1 MTRTAK
7 KKHESGLREQIDRY
21 IATASA
27 ATFNYKQVAAAI
39 GEHNSTHH
47 RSIAIYLAEL
57 AFDGVLL
64 EVSPGRFKPVQRTV
78 VATGT
83 FVRRSNGKNSVV
95 TDADGETIFVAE
107 RNSMHALNGDRVA
120 ISVAARVRG
129 REPEA
134 KVTEI
139 IERKQQTFIGTLRV
153 GKHMGTLVTDSK
165 FLATDIVIPRNK
177 LRGGRTGEKAV
188 VRITEWPENEQIPY
202 GEVLDVLGPTG
213 ENNTEI
219 HAILAEYGLPYVYP
233 AAVEKAA
240 DKIDAGITPEVVAE
254 REDMRGVVT
263 FTIDPRDAKDF
274 DDALSVRRM
283 PGGNYEV
290 GVHIADVTHYVKPDS
305 IIDREARERAT
316 SVYLVD
322 RVVPMLPEHL
332 CNGICSL
339 RPDEDKLAFS
349 VIFEMDDQGRVLDS
363 RIRRT
368 VIRSVRRFT
377 YEEAQDVIES
387 GSGDYADEILL
398 LDRLAKI
405 LRKERYANGSVEFD
419 RTEVRFEIDEK
430 GHPVSVFFKESKDAN
445 KLIEE
450 FMLLANKTVA
460 AAIGRPE
467 GKRKPKA
474 FVYRVHDT
482 PDPDRLSDFAKL
494 ARTFGYKVRTEGAAA
509 DINKSINRMLADVQ
523 GKGEENFL
531 STLAI
536 RSMAKAIYTTTNIGH
551 YGLGFDYY
559 THFTSPIR
567 RYPDMMVHR
576 LLARYL
582 AGGRSAALDKL
593 EEECKHSSAMEQ
605 LAASAERSS
614 IKYKQVEYMA
624 DHLGEVYSGV
634 ISGVT
639 EWGLYV
645 ELDDNKCEGLVPVRD
660 LADDFYDFDEKNYSL
675 VGRRHGHRY
684 RLGDSVQVKVARC
697 DIAKK
702 QLDFVIAGEAVDSYS
717 SVSGKAHSNKKQKQV
732 KGKKQSGKRRK

>member
-95 TDADGETIFVAE
+95 TDTDGETIFVAE